1 MGIAHPFLARMRHV
15 SDAAAILEPFI
26 CDVVKPGSIVL
37 TDGWSGH
44 SGLPERGYR
53 HKATPPSQAGQSTE
67 ASMHGVRRVAVLLER
82 WILGTHQG
90 SGGPARLQSNLEELT
105 FRVNRRSSSK
115 RGLVFRRLI
124 EQAVVTR
131 PVTEADVTHG
141 YEW

>member
-82 WILGTHQG
+82 WILGT
-90 SGGPARLQSNLEELT
+90 PPRL
-105 FRVNRRSSSK
+105 RRS
-115 RGLVFRRLI
+115 RPP
-124 EQAVVTR
+124 AVQPGGAYLSLQPAQLKQTR
-131 PVTEADVTHG
+131 PGLSPADRAGGGHEACHRG
-141 YEW
+141 